1 MKVLLFSIQVYWSS
15 ISILSQKVLQDIEM
29 LRAFSCSGSGPVLK
43 NSGAKVSWTSVCVLK
58 MEGGLGFRM
67 LKPLE

>member
-15 ISILSQKVLQDIEM
+15 ISILSQKVLHDIEM
-29 LRAFSCSGSGPVLK
+29 LRAFSCSGPVLK